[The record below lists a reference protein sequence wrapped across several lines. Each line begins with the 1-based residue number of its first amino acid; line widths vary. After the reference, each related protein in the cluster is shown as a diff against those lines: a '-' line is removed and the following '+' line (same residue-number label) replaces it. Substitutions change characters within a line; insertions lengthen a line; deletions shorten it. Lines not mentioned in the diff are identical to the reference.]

1 MFIECRRYRLLY
13 QSRCWNL
20 PLVLSIILSVLFYM
34 GVTFLCH
41 SLRYY
46 VTLGPSFT
54 FVRPHLSLLFGHA
67 LQTD

>member
-1 MFIECRRYRLLY
+1 MVIECRHFRLLY

-46 VTLGPSFT
+46 VTLAPSFY
-54 FVRPHLSLLFGHA
+54 VCQASSVASIPSS
-67 LQTD
+67 